1 MLHAPKLNESIELN
15 LTLRELMDALDSL
28 SPGYEP
34 PPPLTLP
41 SSPDDSSSPAPCRAG
56 SYNSPPPP
64 SPFQSDGSGLD
75 EDDEYLTAVAQGG
88 SWWLDGS
95 LPTDLPREDSWWL
108 AGSLPEPLQSPQH
121 EDDDGIPFLGASTS
135 WDGGKTF
142 EPLSLPGS
150 PSPTHRGTVGSPS
163 STSSLIIAS
172 TMHKEATAR
181 RKPRSSF
188 SPSSSPLARRRQE
201 AKEAAH
207 MLLQG
212 VGRLDEGELSPTDI
226 AAQFGW
232 QVRIS
237 KDGTVSC

>member
-1 MLHAPKLNESIELN
+1 
-15 LTLRELMDALDSL
+15 MDALGS

-41 SSPDDSSSPAPCRAG
+41 SSPEDSSSPALCRAG
-56 SYNSPPPP
+56 YNSPPPL
-64 SPFQSDGSGLD
+64 SPFQSGGGLD
-75 EDDEYLTAVAQGG
+75 EDDDCLTTAEGG

-108 AGSLPEPLQSPQH
+108 AGSLPVPLQSPQH
-121 EDDDGIPFLGASTS
+121 EDDGGIPFLGASTS

-142 EPLSLPGS
+142 EPLSGS
-150 PSPTHRGTVGSPS
+150 PSLTHRGTVGSPS
-163 STSSLIIAS
+163 STASHIIAS
-172 TMHKEATAR
+172 TMLLQKDATAR

-232 QVRIS
+232 QVRIG
-237 KDGTVSC
+237 KDGTMSC